1 MLIPR
6 DLCQQLLGTHFFET
20 ARLSEG
26 IAIKHPR
33 PSCFTPNGFSSP
45 RSSLIAY
52 IVSHRSIISQSRD
65 YVSLIYI
72 SLRLR
77 VLKEIRAEISY
88 LCLLYLCFLLVPASF
103 FFFCTYPPSR
113 NRRDYVSASQL
124 VKTTRLQRTRREIS
138 HLSSSIFFC
147 LSSSIFF
154 FVPTHRPQFRACHAS
169 QGETFQVLHG
179 EKLWA
184 SH

>member
-1 MLIPR
+1 VLIPR

-103 FFFCTYPPSR
+103 FFFLYLPTVTESARLRVCLTTREDYASPTNSARDFASIVFHIFLSIVFHLFFCTYPPSP
-113 NRRDYVSASQL
+113 VS
-124 VKTTRLQRTRREIS
+124 RLS
-138 HLSSSIFFC
+138 C
-147 LSSSIFF
+147 L
-154 FVPTHRPQFRACHAS
+154 PR
-169 QGETFQVLHG
+169 
-179 EKLWA
+179 
-184 SH
+184 

>member
-1 MLIPR
+1 MLHAQRIFVPTFFSHCLHR
-6 DLCQQLLGTHFFET
+6 VPSFHHF
-20 ARLSEG
+20 S
-26 IAIKHPR
+26 IA
-33 PSCFTPNGFSSP
+33 
-45 RSSLIAY
+45 
-52 IVSHRSIISQSRD
+52 
-65 YVSLIYI
+65 
-72 SLRLR
+72 RLR
-77 VLKEIRAEISY
+77 VSDIYLLETTRLEGDPGRDFVSLFVIS
-88 LCLLYLCFLLVPASF
+88 LLFARSCFL